1 MRTYII
7 LELIDIIVSELR
19 SCKLVIIIFQ
29 LTKLKGVAVMKD
41 RIALVSY
48 SFATLAGICFV
59 SGLAI
64 LASERGM

>member
-1 MRTYII
+1 MH
-7 LELIDIIVSELR
+7 
-19 SCKLVIIIFQ
+19 
-29 LTKLKGVAVMKD
+29 D

-48 SFATLAGICFV
+48 SFATLAGICLI